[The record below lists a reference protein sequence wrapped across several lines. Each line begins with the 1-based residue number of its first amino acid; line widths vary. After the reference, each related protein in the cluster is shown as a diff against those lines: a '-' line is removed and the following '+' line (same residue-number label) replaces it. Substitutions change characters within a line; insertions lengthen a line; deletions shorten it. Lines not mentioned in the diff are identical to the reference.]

1 MEHVS
6 QCAATYR
13 VFGKLEDI
21 IEEIYVITYTYIHV
35 KNLIREIII
44 INNIYIYIY
53 MYICNIKK

>member
-21 IEEIYVITYTYIHV
+21 IEEIYVITYTYIHI

-44 INNIYIYIY
+44 INNIYIYVI
-53 MYICNIKK
+53 